1 MSLTSD
7 PRVPSLTEAR
17 RSLRSAAAARPTTA
31 SAPPARASRSG
42 FLPLSYNQ
50 EQQWFLHQWEP
61 DLPLY
66 HSVIPVLLRGRL
78 DVAAL
83 ESALRAVADRHEI
96 LRTRYH
102 DHDGSP
108 YQVVGEPEVALTVVE
123 DAGPERV
130 RELVTELS
138 ARPFDLAAEPV
149 LRALLARIAD
159 DEHVLAIVVHHIAFD
174 GASLGVLTAELFA
187 CYDAVRHG
195 RPPQLPALDLQYADY
210 AGWQREE
217 TRAHEA
223 QLDYWRER
231 LADLPVVRLPADR
244 PRPARPTSA
253 GATHGLLLP
262 GTLAA
267 RLTALAR
274 KARVTPLTLYAAAFT
289 ALLAR
294 HTGQDDIAFG
304 SVFSGRT
311 RPEFQPLIG
320 YFANTLV
327 LRASAAGDPTFEE
340 LLARTRESVMG
351 AHRNQDLPF
360 ARLVKELRPDRDAA
374 RNPLFDI
381 CFTMHHPVAESIRL
395 GDITVEA
402 YELPQETAQFDLTVE
417 ITEVIGEGTRL
428 WAEYSTDLFDHDRI
442 ERLCA
447 DYVGLLQAVAA
458 DPGTRLSALGARPGG
473 AALLHEVFEE
483 WADRAPEA
491 PALRYAG
498 RTVSYGELERRANRL
513 AAALRADGVRPETP
527 VAVLLEPGPD
537 LVTAVLGILKAGG
550 AYLPLDPAHPVSRRA
565 GILRQAG
572 CTRVVTAPEPGA
584 ELPAHVTGL
593 PVDHPGRPAVRPRAA
608 VRPGN
613 LAYILFTSGSTGVP
627 KGVQIE
633 HGSAV
638 NFVRGIPGDFAPVP
652 GERVLQ
658 FTAPTFDVSVYEM
671 FGALGNGAC
680 LIAAPR
686 SLLMNPRSFAAL
698 MRDER
703 VTVFLST
710 PATLSLLGDADL
722 PGLTKLSIGGEAPSG
737 ELVARWRAPG
747 RVIQNG
753 YGPTETTVEATRAR
767 LDGGWSGLPPIGG
780 ARTGYTLHVL
790 DPEGRPVL
798 VGASGELHIGGAGV
812 GRGYLGRPG
821 LTAERFVPDPFG
833 PPGTRLYRTGDL
845 VRRREADC
853 LEVLGRTDLQVKV
866 RGHRIE
872 LGEIEAA
879 LAGHPAVAQVAV
891 TAETAGDGDKDLTAY
906 VVPAP
911 GATAPDIEELR
922 AHLRDLLPRYM
933 LPARAVDLAV
943 MPLTSSGKV
952 DRARL
957 ASPAVPARQAQET
970 VCGLFEAQASRTPD
984 ALAVTLNGAG
994 WTFAQLNAHANR
1006 WARLLLEQGAGPER
1020 LVVLALGKTPETIAL
1035 LLAVLKTG
1043 AAYLPIDPDGP
1054 AARMDLIL
1062 ADARPTLAV
1071 TGSGA
1076 HAVRSAARARS
1087 VPQLLVDEAGTRD
1100 ACARQ
1105 DADDL
1110 DESERLGPLLPS
1122 CRAYVL
1128 YTSGSTGRPKGV
1140 AVEHGSVVNLFHSHN
1155 VTVFAS
1161 GTRSRVALAAPL
1173 GFDASWTGLLWMI
1186 AGHELHLVQD
1196 TVKRDAAAFVSFVD
1210 EHRIDVLDVTP
1221 THCTHLLAAGLCAPG
1236 HRTPRVL
1243 ILGGEAVGE
1252 ALWRTLREIP
1262 GITVYNVYGP
1272 TECTIDTMW
1281 CRLGDSPAPTIGRP
1295 VDGARVYLLGPDLRP
1310 VAPGGEGELYAAG
1323 ACLARGY
1330 HNAPAPTA
1338 ARFLPDPFGPPGT
1351 RMYRTGDLVRWS
1363 PDGLLEFVGRAD
1375 GQVKVRGVRIEL
1387 GEIEAVLAGHPGI
1400 VQAAVAAQEDR
1411 GGKRLVAYLIA
1422 APGSALPGA
1431 AALRAHVAAALPEH
1445 MVPSAFVELREFPL
1459 TPNGKLDREA
1469 LPAHE
1474 HEPVSRGPRTP
1485 QEEIICDLFAD
1496 VLEVP
1501 RVGIDD
1507 GFFELGGHS
1516 LMATRLISR
1525 IRSTLGVD
1533 VPLRTLFECP
1543 TVAELCGRIGAAATV
1558 RPAPRPADRPRDI
1571 PLSHAQR
1578 RLWFLAELEADGAA
1592 YNLPMALRLSGELD
1606 RAALEA
1612 ALNDVLDR
1620 HESLR
1625 TAFPEVAG
1633 EPVQHILTGV
1643 AARCA
1648 VMLTPTTEDELP
1660 EQLAQASRV
1669 RIDLKTGLPLKV
1681 RLFELGAAEHVLLL
1695 VLHHIAFDGGSMRAL
1710 VRDVATAYLARAA
1723 GRPPAWSPLPMQYAD
1738 YTLWQHE
1745 LLGDEDDPESLLA
1758 KQLDFWRDTLADLP
1772 EELALPADRPRP
1784 AAASGRGGLV
1794 ELTLTAGEHLAL
1806 DRLAKRNRVTLF
1818 MVLQAG
1824 LAALYTRLGAGTDI
1838 PLGTPVVGRA
1848 DQELDDLVGFFVNT
1862 LVLRTDT
1869 AGDPT
1874 FEELLARVR
1883 ATDLA
1888 AFAHQDV
1895 PFERLVEVLNPARS
1909 LSRHPLFQTM
1919 LAFDNHDDGEPA
1931 VPGLSIRPERAETGT
1946 AKFDVLVNV
1955 RERRTAEGVPDG
1967 IDLVMHHSLDLFGEE
1982 SADRLLA
1989 RYARLLAAA
1998 ASEPGL
2004 AIGDLELISD
2014 DERASVQAWNDTGR
2028 AVPARVLPALLE
2040 EQARRTPQAPAVTD
2054 GHTTLTYAELNAR
2067 ANRLARRLIDRGA
2080 GPERVVGLALPPS
2093 PELVVASWAVLKSGA
2108 AYLPIDVG
2116 HPADRISFMVSDA
2129 RPVLVLTDRADRL
2142 PAGVPAVVLEERL
2155 AAGRPAT
2162 DVTDRDRPTALLP
2175 AHPAYVI
2182 YTSGSTGRPKAVV
2195 MPGGALVNLLAWQ
2208 AEQLP
2213 GGAGTRTA
2221 QSAAIGFDV
2230 SAQEI
2235 LSTLTSGG
2243 CLVVAG
2249 ADLRKDPEAF
2259 ARWLEEHR
2267 AGRLFAPNL
2276 VVEAVAE
2283 AALAQG
2289 RELAALTDVVQAG
2302 EALVLSDAIRDFHAG
2317 RRLHNHYGP
2326 TETHVVTA
2334 CTLPPARERRSHAAP
2349 IGRPV
2354 WNTRCHVL
2362 DAGLRPVP
2370 PGVPGELFVAGAQL
2384 ARGYLNRPG
2393 LTAGR
2398 FLPDPFGAPGERMY
2412 RTGDLVRWNPDG
2424 VLEFLG
2430 RTDHQVKVRGLRV
2443 ELGEIEAALRAD
2455 PSVGQAVVR
2464 LRQDPPGP
2472 PRLVAYVVAAPGQDV
2487 VDASLRARLGTAL
2500 PDHMVPAAF
2509 VMLDALPLT
2518 ANGKLDRRA
2527 LPAPRQEETSRKAR
2541 TPSEEILCGLFG
2553 DVLGLAQVGPDD
2565 DFFRLGGHSLLATKL
2580 ISRISSV
2587 MRVDL
2592 PVRALFETP
2601 TAAAL
2606 AERVEGA
2613 GPARVAPPT
2622 AMPRGETSV
2631 LSFAQQRLWFMDR
2644 LGTSGDSFHMPC
2656 VMRLDGQLRVADLR
2670 EAVERLMRRHEI
2682 LRTVIVARDGVPEQR
2697 LVDLPEDVLP
2707 LIDLSHLDESAQAA
2721 ELDTLTKRMSTD
2733 PFRLDTDPPVRWALA
2748 RLAGDS
2754 HVLLMTLH
2762 HIAGDGL
2769 SFGVL
2774 LNDLAALYTGERP
2787 APPPIQYADY
2797 ALWQRRTWESGGF
2810 AEQLAS
2816 WRARFAGS
2824 PVLDLPADRPRPA
2837 VRTFTGGRVQGSV
2850 DADVTARL
2858 RAIGRAGGATMFMT
2872 LLAGFQILLGR
2883 LSGQNDV
2890 VVGTPVAGR
2899 HHAELEGMVGCLLNI
2914 LPLRADL
2921 SGRPRFA
2928 DLLAKVRA
2936 ATMDALSGQ
2945 DVPFE
2950 RIVDAVAP
2958 DRDLSR
2964 HPLFQA
2970 MINMIDVP
2978 ELDKPLGDGVTVTVE
2993 TSEETPAKLDLTL
3006 YIQDTGEGLS
3016 FSLVYNADLFSAERA
3031 GRMLRQYTTLLEQ
3044 IAADSCRRIDSYD
3057 LLAADPDAGLPD
3069 PVAPLSHRAEHAVHA
3084 LIENQAAHHPER
3096 VALVDDT
3103 GRWTYRELDQRAN
3116 GLAQELRHQGVGPGD
3131 RVALSGRR
3139 SAKLICAM
3147 LGVLKAGAAFVLLDP
3162 ADPAERR
3169 RACLAAAEPR
3179 GLLLVD
3185 EENADPPGPLHL
3197 TWSGRL
3203 SQNPGVAVDP
3213 WDPAYVAFTSG
3224 TTGTPKAVIGAH
3236 APLTHFFDWQ
3246 AAEFGLGSED
3256 RWSVL
3261 GGIGHDPFLRET
3273 LGPLTSGGT
3282 VCVPTE
3288 EQARTPAKLAAW
3300 LRTHGVTVAHA
3311 TPGIA
3316 ELMSSGTAEPLPAL
3330 RRVFFGGDR
3339 LAARHVAG
3347 LRALAPAAEYVNF
3360 YGTTETPQAMAF
3372 HRVTGPDPIPVG
3384 RAIEGAQVLVVTSG
3398 GLAGVGETG
3407 EIWVRTP
3414 YLSAGYLGDAE
3425 LTAARFTA
3433 NPFGAAD
3440 LVYRTGD
3447 LGHWGPDGTV
3457 HVTGRMDGQVKVR
3470 GHRVETGELESLL
3483 LTHPGVRAAAIVA
3496 VPAPDGGDVRL
3507 AGYVVGSDPAAP
3519 PSPAELRRYLRDRAP
3534 EHMVPA
3540 ALVVLES
3547 LPLTPRGKLDRARLP
3562 AAEAVAGDEAAPLR
3576 GELEQAIARI
3586 WREVLGTSRVGARDN
3601 FFDLGGNS
3609 LLIVRVQ
3616 SRLEELL
3623 GREVTLVRLFQYPT
3637 IEALAQSLRQE
3648 GPDRSAARRSR
3659 DRGAA
3664 RRAAL
3669 GGRRPRHDHGEG
3681 IAND

>member
-1 MSLTSD
+1 M
-7 PRVPSLTEAR
+7 PSLTEAR
-17 RSLRSAAAARPTTA
+17 RSLRSAVAARPATG
-31 SAPPARASRSG
+31 SAPPARAARDG
-42 FLPLSYNQ
+42 FPSLSYNQ

-83 ESALRAVADRHEI
+83 ESALRAVVDRHEI
-96 LRTRYH
+96 LRTRYRE
-102 DHDGSP
+102 HDGSP
-108 YQVVGEPEVALTVVE
+108 YPVVGEPAVALTVVE
-123 DAGPERV
+123 DADRERV
-130 RELVTELS
+130 RELVAELG

-149 LRALLARIAD
+149 VRALVARLAD

-195 RPPQLPALDLQYADY
+195 RPPRLPALDLQYADY
-210 AGWQREE
+210 AAWQREE
-217 TRAHEA
+217 TRAHDA
-223 QLDYWRER
+223 QLGYWRER
-231 LADLPVVRLPADR
+231 LADLPAVRLPADR
-244 PRPARPTSA
+244 PRPESPTSA
-253 GATHGLLLP
+253 GATHGLMLP

-311 RPEFQPLIG
+311 RPVFEPLIG

-327 LRASAAGDPTFEE
+327 LRTSTAGDPTFAE

-351 AHRNQDLPF
+351 AHCNQDLPF
-360 ARLVKELRPDRDAA
+360 ARVVEELRPDRNAA

-402 YELPQETAQFDLTVE
+402 YELPQATAQFDLTVE

-442 ERLCA
+442 KRLCA
-447 DYVGLLQAVAA
+447 EYVALLQAVVA
-458 DPGTRLSALGARPGG
+458 DPGTRLSALGPGATPGG

-483 WADRAPEA
+483 WADRTPEA
-491 PALRYAG
+491 PALRHAG
-498 RTVSYGELERRANRL
+498 RTVTYGELERRANQL
-513 AAALRADGVRPETP
+513 AAALRAYGVRPEMP

-550 AYLPLDPAHPVSRRA
+550 VYLPLDPAHPESRRA

-572 CTRVVTAPEPGA
+572 CTRVVTALERTT
-584 ELPAHVTGL
+584 ELPAHVTSL
-593 PVDHPGRPAVRPRAA
+593 PVDHPARPAVRPGATA
-608 VRPGN
+608 RPGN

-633 HGSAV
+633 HGSAA
-638 NFVRGIPGDFAPVP
+638 NFVRGVPGDFAPVP

-671 FGALGNGAC
+671 FAALGNGAC
-680 LIAAPR
+680 LVSAPR

-698 MRDER
+698 MRAER

-722 PGLTKLSIGGEAPSG
+722 PDLTKLSIGGEAPSA

-780 ARTGYTLHVL
+780 ARIGYTLHVL
-790 DPEGRPVL
+790 DPEGQPVP

-833 PPGTRLYRTGDL
+833 PPGARLYRTGDL

-872 LGEIEAA
+872 LGEVEAA
-879 LAGHPAVAQVAV
+879 LAGHPAIAQVAV
-891 TAETAGDGDKDLTAY
+891 TAEPAGDGDKDLTVY
-906 VVPAP
+906 QVPVP
-911 GATAPDIEELR
+911 GATAPDVGELR

-933 LPARAVDLAV
+933 LPARAVALAA

-957 ASPAVPARQAQET
+957 ASSAVPAHPAQET
-970 VCGLFEAQASRTPD
+970 VCGLFEAQAARTPD
-984 ALAVTLNGAG
+984 ALAVTLNGSG

-1006 WARLLLEQGAGPER
+1006 WARLLLERGIGPER

-1062 ADARPTLAV
+1062 ADARPALVV
-1071 TGSGA
+1071 TGSAA

-1087 VPQLLVDEAGTRD
+1087 VPHLLVDEAETQD

-1105 DADDL
+1105 NADDL
-1110 DESERLGPLLPS
+1110 DDTERLGPLVPS
-1122 CRAYVL
+1122 CLAYVL

-1140 AVEHGSVVNLFHSHN
+1140 AVEHGSVVNLFHSHQA
-1155 VTVFAS
+1155 TVFTS
-1161 GTRSRVALAAPL
+1161 GARSRVALAAPL

-1196 TVKRDAAAFVSFVD
+1196 AVKQDAAAFVSFVD

-1221 THCTHLLAAGLCAPG
+1221 THCTHLLAAGLRAPG
-1236 HRTPRVL
+1236 RHAPRVL

-1252 ALWRTLREIP
+1252 ALWRTLRELP
-1262 GITVYNVYGP
+1262 GITAYNLYGP

-1295 VDGARVYLLGPDLRP
+1295 VDGAQVYLLGPDLQP
-1310 VAPGGEGELYAAG
+1310 VAPGEEGELYAAG

-1330 HNAPAPTA
+1330 HHAPAPTA

-1351 RMYRTGDLVRWS
+1351 RMYRTGDLARRS
-1363 PDGLLEFVGRAD
+1363 PEGLLEFVGRVD

-1400 VQAAVAAQEDR
+1400 VQAAVAAQEER

-1422 APGSALPGA
+1422 TPGGALPGD
-1431 AALRAHVAAALPEH
+1431 AALRAHVAKALPEH
-1445 MVPSAFVELREFPL
+1445 MVPTAFVELREFPL
-1459 TPNGKLDREA
+1459 TPNGKLDRGA

-1474 HEPVSRGPRTP
+1474 HQHASRGPRTP
-1485 QEEIICDLFAD
+1485 QEEIVCDLFAD

-1501 RVGIDD
+1501 RVGVDD

-1516 LMATRLISR
+1516 LLATRLISR
-1525 IRSTLGVD
+1525 IRSTLGVE

-1543 TVAELCGRIGAAATV
+1543 TVAELCGRIGAASTV
-1558 RPAPRPADRPRDI
+1558 RPAPRPVDRPRDI

-1592 YNLPMALRLSGELD
+1592 YNMPMALRLSGELD

-1625 TAFPEVAG
+1625 TIFPEVAG
-1633 EPVQHILTGV
+1633 EPVQRILTG
-1643 AARCA
+1643 ATARCA
-1648 VMLTPTTEDELP
+1648 VSLVPTTEDELP
-1660 EQLAQASRV
+1660 ERLARASRV
-1669 RIDLKTGLPLKV
+1669 RFDLKTGLPLQV

-1695 VLHHIAFDGGSMRAL
+1695 VFHHIAFDGGSMRAL
-1710 VRDVATAYLARAA
+1710 VCDLATAYSARAA
-1723 GRPPAWSPLPMQYAD
+1723 GRPPGWSPLPVQYAD
-1738 YTLWQHE
+1738 YTLWQHD
-1745 LLGDEDDPESLLA
+1745 LLGDEDDPRSLLA
-1758 KQLDFWRDTLADLP
+1758 GQLDYWRDTLADLP
-1772 EELALPADRPRP
+1772 EELALPVDHSRP
-1784 AAASGRGGLV
+1784 ATASGRGGLV
-1794 ELTLTAGEHLAL
+1794 ELRLTAGEHLAL

-1848 DQELDDLVGFFVNT
+1848 DQELDDLIGFFVNT
-1862 LVLRTDT
+1862 LVLRADT

-1874 FEELLARVR
+1874 FEQLLARVR

-1931 VPGLSIRPERAETGT
+1931 ALGLSIRPERTETGT

-1955 RERRTAEGVPDG
+1955 REHRTAEGAPDG
-1967 IDLVMHHSLDLFGEE
+1967 VDLAMHYSLDLFGEE

-1998 ASEPGL
+1998 VAEPGL
-2004 AIGDLELISD
+2004 AIGDLELMSD
-2014 DERASVQAWNDTGR
+2014 DERASVRAWNDTGR

-2040 EQARRTPQAPAVTD
+2040 EQARRTPQEPAVTD
-2054 GHTTLTYAELNAR
+2054 GDTTLTYAELNAR
-2067 ANRLARRLIDRGA
+2067 ANRLARWLIDRGA
-2080 GPERVVGLALPPS
+2080 GPERVVGLALPRS
-2093 PELVVASWAVLKSGA
+2093 PELVVALCAVLKSGA

-2116 HPADRISFMVSDA
+2116 HPAERSSFMVSDA
-2129 RPVLVLTDRADRL
+2129 RPALVLTDRADRL
-2142 PAGVPAVVLEERL
+2142 PAGAPAVVLEERL

-2162 DVTDRDRPTALLP
+2162 DVTDRDRLTALLP

-2249 ADLRKDPEAF
+2249 AELRKDPEAF
-2259 ARWLEEHR
+2259 ARWLDEHR

-2283 AALAQG
+2283 AALAHG
-2289 RELAALTDVVQAG
+2289 WELAALTDVVQAG
-2302 EALVLSDAIRDFHAG
+2302 EALVLGDTIRDFHAG

-2326 TETHVVTA
+2326 TETHAVTA
-2334 CTLPPARERRSHAAP
+2334 CTLPSAREQWPPAAP

-2370 PGVPGELFVAGAQL
+2370 PGVPGELFVSGAQL

-2393 LTAGR
+2393 LTAER
-2398 FLPDPFGAPGERMY
+2398 FLPDPFGAHGERMY
-2412 RTGDLVRWNPDG
+2412 RTGDLVRWRRDG

-2430 RTDHQVKVRGLRV
+2430 RTDHQVKVRGVRV
-2443 ELGEIEAALRAD
+2443 EPGEIEAALRAD
-2455 PSVGQAVVR
+2455 PSVGQVVVR
-2464 LRQDPPGP
+2464 LRQDLPGP
-2472 PRLVAYVVAAPGQDV
+2472 PLLVAYLVAAPGRDV
-2487 VDASLRARLGTAL
+2487 DVASLRTRLGAAL
-2500 PDHMVPAAF
+2500 PDHLVPAAF
-2509 VMLDALPLT
+2509 VLLDALPLT
-2518 ANGKLDRRA
+2518 ANGKLDHRA
-2527 LPAPRQEETSRKAR
+2527 LPAPRQERTSRRPR
-2541 TPSEEILCGLFG
+2541 TPGEEILCGLFG

-2580 ISRISSV
+2580 ISRIRSV
-2587 MRVDL
+2587 LGVDL

-2606 AERVEGA
+2606 AERVAEA

-2622 AMPRGETSV
+2622 ATPRGETSA

-2644 LGTSGDSFHMPC
+2644 LGVSGDSFHMPC
-2656 VMRLDGQLRVADLR
+2656 VIRLDGELRVGDLR
-2670 EAVERLMRRHEI
+2670 EAVEQLMRRHEI

-2697 LVDLPEDVLP
+2697 LTDLPEDVLP
-2707 LIDLSHLDESAQAA
+2707 LIDLSHLGEPARSA
-2721 ELDTLTKRMSTD
+2721 ELGALSGRMSTD

-2774 LNDLAALYTGERP
+2774 LNDLTALYAGERP
-2787 APPPIQYADY
+2787 APLPIQYADY

-2810 AEQLAS
+2810 AGHLAS
-2816 WRARFAGS
+2816 WRERLAGS
-2824 PVLDLPADRPRPA
+2824 PMLDLPADRPRPA
-2837 VRTFTGGRVQGSV
+2837 VRTFTGGRVAGSV
-2850 DADVTARL
+2850 DAEVAARL
-2858 RAIGRAGGATMFMT
+2858 RAIGRSGGATLFMT

-2883 LSGQNDV
+2883 LSGQSDV

-2899 HHAELEGMVGCLLNI
+2899 GHAELEGMVGCLLNV

-2928 DLLAKVRA
+2928 DLLAEVRA
-2936 ATMDALSGQ
+2936 TTLDALAGQ

-2978 ELDKPLGDGVTVTVE
+2978 ELDAPLGDGVTVTVE
-2993 TSEETPAKLDLTL
+2993 TPEETPAKLDLTL
-3006 YIQDTGEGLS
+3006 YLRDTGQELS

-3031 GRMLRQYTTLLEQ
+3031 ERMVRQYTTLLEQ
-3044 IAADSCRRIDSYD
+3044 IAADPRRRIDGYD
-3057 LLAADPDAGLPD
+3057 LLTADPDAALPD
-3069 PVAPLSHRAEHAVHA
+3069 PAAPLPRRAEHAVHV
-3084 LIENQAAHHPER
+3084 LVEDQAARCPER
-3096 VALVDDT
+3096 VALVDGAD
-3103 GRWTYRELDQRAN
+3103 RWTYRELDQRAN
-3116 GLAQELRHQGVGPGD
+3116 GLAQELRDQGVAPGD
-3131 RVALSGRR
+3131 RVALPGRR

-3179 GLLLVD
+3179 GLLFID
-3185 EENADPPGPLHL
+3185 EEDADLAGSPHL
-3197 TWSGRL
+3197 TWSGGV
-3203 SQNPGVAVDP
+3203 SESPGVAVDP

-3246 AAEFGLGSED
+3246 AAEFDLGSED

-3273 LGPLTSGGT
+3273 LGPLTLGGT

-3288 EQARTPAKLAAW
+3288 AQARTPAKLAAW
-3300 LRTHGVTVAHA
+3300 LRTQGVTVAHA

-3316 ELMSSGTAEPLPAL
+3316 ELMSSGTAQPLPAL

-3347 LRALAPAAEYVNF
+3347 LRALAPEAEYVNF

-3372 HRVTGPDPIPVG
+3372 HRVTGLDPIPVG
-3384 RAIEGAQVLVVTSG
+3384 RAIEGAQVLVVTSAG
-3398 GLAGVGETG
+3398 RLAGVGERG
-3407 EIWVRTP
+3407 EIWIRTP
-3414 YLSAGYLGDAE
+3414 YLSAGFLGDVE

-3433 NPFGAAD
+3433 NPFGGAD

-3447 LGHWGPDGTV
+3447 LGHWGSDGTV
-3457 HVTGRMDGQVKVR
+3457 HVTGRMDGQVKIR
-3470 GHRVETGELESLL
+3470 GHRVETGEVESLL
-3483 LTHPGVRAAAIVA
+3483 LTHPGVRAAAVVA
-3496 VPAPDGGDVRL
+3496 SPAPDGGDDRL

-3519 PSPAELRRYLRDRAP
+3519 LSPAELRRHLRARVP
-3534 EHMVPA
+3534 EHLVPA

-3562 AAEAVAGDEAAPLR
+3562 TAEAVAEGEPAPLR

-3586 WREVLGTSRVGARDN
+3586 WREVLATSRVGARDN

-3637 IEALAQSLRQE
+3637 IEALARSLLQE
-3648 GPDRSAARRSR
+3648 DPDRSAVRRSR

-3669 GGRRPRHDHGEG
+3669 GVRRTRHDHGG
-3681 IAND
+3681 GKAND